1 MRGPVLN
8 ISPGLTANGVDME
21 YRRNA
26 QGIQVYYNTFDIHEK
41 PSSLST
47 LYLYDS

>member
-21 YRRNA
+21 YRRSA
-26 QGIQVYYNTFDIHEK
+26 QGIQLIIILLIFMKNPFPISFMK
-41 PSSLST
+41 R
-47 LYLYDS
+47 

>member
-26 QGIQVYYNTFDIHEK
+26 QGKLMIIILLIFMENPHFL
-41 PSSLST
+41 SSFPL
-47 LYLYDS
+47 